1 MRRARRARG
10 SCVLVIVAVSLLAA
24 PAVRA
29 RAASQPPNVVVI
41 VTDDQ
46 RWDSL
51 DVMPI
56 VQHELVGRGVTFTNA
71 FVSNPLCCP
80 SRASILTGD
89 YSHTTGVYRQ
99 IPPFGRFEAFHDGS
113 TLATWLDG
121 AGYDTALVG
130 KYIDGYQHAGLTGY
144 VPPGW
149 DRWVGFIH
157 AGYQDYQLSIDGAV
171 QAYGDAPG
179 DYSTDVLASEAVSF
193 IRGARGPL
201 FLYFAP
207 EAPHAP
213 AIPALQDRP
222 AFAGR
227 PVPMAP
233 SFDEA
238 DVSDKPAYVRDLPRI
253 TETRRDEVTA
263 FVLDQDRTLL
273 AVDRAVGRIVDALRA
288 TGRLQDTWIV
298 FTSDNG
304 ISYGEHRWTKKEVP
318 YEESIRVPMV
328 VRFDPFGV
336 TKTDDHLVANIDIAP
351 TVAAL
356 AGVATPPV
364 DGRSL
369 LPLLGPPEADPPWR
383 EDLLLEHMEGTNPVP
398 TYCGVRAVHTVYIRY
413 ATGEEE
419 LYDLVADPFEL
430 FNLAA
435 DPSAAGLLSSMR
447 ARLGVLCDPLP
458 PGFDDRWSGRIWLTL
473 GTLFASFALE
483 AIRIRRR
490 RRIPTVHS

>member
-1 MRRARRARG
+1 
-10 SCVLVIVAVSLLAA
+10 VLVLVAVSLFMV

-29 RAASQPPNVVVI
+29 QAASQPPNVVVI
-41 VTDDQ
+41 LTDDQ
-46 RWDSL
+46 RWNSL

-56 VQHELVGRGVTFTNA
+56 VQRELVGHGVTFTNA

-89 YSHTTGVYRQ
+89 YSHSTGVYRQ

-121 AGYDTALVG
+121 AGYDTALIG

-157 AGYQDYQLSIDGAV
+157 AGYQDYQLSIDGVAR
-171 QAYGDAPG
+171 AYGDAPG
-179 DYSTDVLASEAVSF
+179 DYSTGVLASEAVSF
-193 IRGARGPL
+193 IRRARGPL

-213 AIPALQDRP
+213 ATPARQDRL
-222 AFAGR
+222 AFADR
-227 PVPMAP
+227 PVPLAP

-253 TETRRDEVTA
+253 TDARRAEVTA
-263 FVLDQDRTLL
+263 FALDQDRTLL
-273 AVDRAVGRIVDALRA
+273 AVDRAIAQIVDALRA
-288 TGRLQDTWIV
+288 TDRLRDTLIV

-328 VRFDPFGV
+328 VRFDPIGV
-336 TKTDDHLVANIDIAP
+336 TKTDTHLVANIDIAP

-356 AGVATPPV
+356 AGVATPSV

-369 LPLLGPPEADPPWR
+369 LPLLGPPGTDPPWR
-383 EDLLLEHMEGTNPVP
+383 KDLLLEHMEGTNPVP

-419 LYDLVADPFEL
+419 LYDLEADPFEL
-430 FNLAA
+430 SNLAS
-435 DPSAAGLLSSMR
+435 DPSAAGLLASMR
-447 ARLGVLCDPLP
+447 ARLDALCVPPP
-458 PGFDDRWSGRIWLTL
+458 PGFDDRWSGRIWVAL
-473 GTLFASFALE
+473 GVLFAALGLE
-483 AIRIRRR
+483 AIKIRRR
-490 RRIPTVHS
+490 RARIVHF

>member
-1 MRRARRARG
+1 MPGSGWVRG
-10 SCVLVIVAVSLLAA
+10 SCAIVVAVTSLLSG

-29 RAASQPPNVVVI
+29 RAASTPPNVVVI

-51 DVMPI
+51 GVMPI
-56 VQHELVGRGVTFTNA
+56 VQRELVGQGVTFTNA

-99 IPPFGRFEAFHDGS
+99 IPPFGRFEAFDDGS

-144 VPPGW
+144 IPPGW

-171 QAYGDAPG
+171 QAFGEAPG
-179 DYSTDVLASEAVSF
+179 EYSTDVLAGEAVRF
-193 IRGARGPL
+193 IRGAQGPL

-213 AIPALQDRP
+213 AIPAVQDRL
-222 AFAGR
+222 AFTGG

-253 TETRRDEVTA
+253 TDARRAEVTA
-263 FVLDQDRTLL
+263 FALDQDRTLL
-273 AVDRAVGRIVDALRA
+273 AVDRAIAQILDALRA
-288 TGRLQDTWIV
+288 TDRLRDTLIV

-304 ISYGEHRWTKKEVP
+304 ILYGEHRWTKKEVP

-328 VRFDPFGV
+328 VRFDPIGV
-336 TKTDDHLVANIDIAP
+336 TKTDAHLVANIDIAA

-356 AGVATPPV
+356 AGVATPSL

-369 LPLLGPPEADPPWR
+369 LPLLGPPGAHPSWR
-383 EDLLLEHMEGTNPVP
+383 KDLLLEHMEGTNPVP

-419 LYDLVADPFEL
+419 LYDLEADPFEL
-430 FNLAA
+430 SNLAT

-447 ARLGVLCDPLP
+447 AQLDVLCDPPP
-458 PGFDDRWSGRIWLTL
+458 PGFDDRWSGRIWVAI
-473 GTLFASFALE
+473 GTLFAAFALE
-483 AIRIRRR
+483 AMKIRRR
-490 RRIPTVHS
+490 RTRIVH

>member
-1 MRRARRARG
+1 M
-10 SCVLVIVAVSLLAA
+10 LVVVAASLLSA

-29 RAASQPPNVVVI
+29 RAASEHPDVVVI

-56 VQHELVGRGVTFTNA
+56 VQRELIGPGVTFTNA

-89 YSHTTGVYRQ
+89 YSHSTGVYRQ
-99 IPPFGRFEAFHDGS
+99 ILPFGRFESFRDGS

-121 AGYDTALVG
+121 AGYDTALIG

-149 DRWVGFIH
+149 DRWVGFVH
-157 AGYQDYQLSIDGAV
+157 AGYQDYQLSLDGSV
-171 QAYGDAPG
+171 RAYGDAPI
-179 DYSTDVLASEAVSF
+179 DYSTDVLASEAVRF

-213 AIPALQDRP
+213 ALPAPQDRL

-227 PVPMAP
+227 PAPTSP

-238 DVSDKPAYVRDLPRI
+238 DVSDKPAYVRELPRI
-253 TETRRDEVTA
+253 TDTRRAEVTA
-263 FVLDQDRTLL
+263 FALDQDRTLL
-273 AVDRAVGRIVDALRA
+273 AVDRAVGQIVNALRA
-288 TGRLQDTWIV
+288 TGRLGNTLIV

-328 VRFDPFGV
+328 VRFDPIGV
-336 TKTDDHLVANIDIAP
+336 TKTDEHLVANIDIAP
-351 TVAAL
+351 TVAEL
-356 AGVATPPV
+356 ARVATPPV

-369 LPLLGPPEADPPWR
+369 VPLLGSSEDLPWR
-383 EDLLLEHMEGTNPVP
+383 QDLLLEHMEGTNPVP
-398 TYCGVRAVHTVYIRY
+398 TYCGVRAEHSVYVRY

-419 LYDLVADPFEL
+419 LYDLTADPFEL
-430 FNLAA
+430 SNIAA
-435 DPSAAGLLSSMR
+435 DPSVAGLLSTMR
-447 ARLGVLCDPLP
+447 ARLDELCDPPP
-458 PGFDDRWSGRIWLTL
+458 PGFDDRWSGRIWFTL
-473 GTLFASFALE
+473 CVVFVSFALE
-483 AIRIRRR
+483 ASRIRRR
-490 RRIPTVHS
+490 RRIATVHT

>member
-1 MRRARRARG
+1 
-10 SCVLVIVAVSLLAA
+10 VLVFAVTGLISA

-29 RAASQPPNVVVI
+29 RAASPRPNVVVI

-51 DVMPI
+51 GVMPI
-56 VQHELVGRGVTFTNA
+56 VQRELVGRGVTFTNA

-144 VPPGW
+144 IPPGW

-157 AGYQDYQLSIDGAV
+157 AGYLDYQLSIDGEV
-171 QAYGDAPG
+171 QAFGEAPG
-179 DYSTDVLASEAVSF
+179 EYSTDVLAGEAVRF
-193 IRGARGPL
+193 IRGAQGPL

-213 AIPALQDRP
+213 AIPAVQDRL
-222 AFAGR
+222 AFTGD

-238 DVSDKPAYVRDLPRI
+238 DVSDKPAYVRDLPRLN
-253 TETRRDEVTA
+253 EARRAEVVA
-263 FVLDQDRTLL
+263 FARDQDRTLL
-273 AVDRAVGRIVDALRA
+273 AVDRAVGQIVEALRA
-288 TGRLQDTWIV
+288 TGRLQDTLIV

-328 VRFDPFGV
+328 VRFDPAGV
-336 TKTDDHLVANIDIAP
+336 TKPDDHIVAKIDIAP
-351 TVAAL
+351 TIAAL
-356 AGVATPPV
+356 AGVATPAV

-369 LPLLGPPEADPPWR
+369 LPLLGPPGSDPPWR
-383 EDLLLEHMEGTNPVP
+383 QDLLLEHMEGTNPVP
-398 TYCGVRAVHTVYIRY
+398 TYCGVRAVHSVYVRY

-419 LYDLVADPFEL
+419 LYDLVGDPFEL
-430 FNLAA
+430 HNLAA

-447 ARLGVLCDPLP
+447 ARLDSLCDPPP

-473 GTLFASFALE
+473 GVLLASFALE

-490 RRIPTVHS
+490 RRVATVHF